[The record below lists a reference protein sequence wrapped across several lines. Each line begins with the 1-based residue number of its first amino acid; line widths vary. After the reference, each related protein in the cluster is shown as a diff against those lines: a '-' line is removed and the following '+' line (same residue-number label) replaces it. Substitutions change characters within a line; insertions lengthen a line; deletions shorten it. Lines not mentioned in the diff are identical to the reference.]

1 MIRTAWVLLSLTVL
15 VVGAGC
21 SDGDAH
27 QNEGGGHSRR
37 GGGGPPQRA
46 SGGEGR
52 GSTAVPVE
60 VAAVERRRISSYI
73 ETNGILE
80 AENEVDLVARVSA
93 PIVELLAEEG
103 MAVRKGQPL
112 ARLDQ
117 DELRVQM
124 DLARV
129 ALDEATLAYERAKKL
144 RQEDLIPEE
153 EYERAKSAWESAMAQ
168 LEANKIQL
176 GYSELRAPF
185 DGWIVTRY
193 VDFAEQVNVNT
204 PLFRLSDF
212 DPMLCPIQVPEREL
226 SKLHAD
232 QPAHLL
238 LEPWPDHEFQAKVLR
253 ISPVVDA
260 ATGTIKVTLE
270 VRAEGKLRPGM
281 FARVYLET
289 DTRENALV
297 IPKAALS
304 LESIGDTVYLAA
316 AGVAARREVR
326 LGFREGDFV
335 EIAEGLAEGDSVVVV
350 GHDGLSD
357 GTPIEILSG
366 DGARPRAE
374 TTAVAAA
381 LGERAGHPGGGPPP
395 GPGDGRR
402 GPRDGRR
409 GPGPG
414 GRPDFST
421 MSPEQLERAK
431 EFMRQRG
438 MTEEQITERIG
449 ASDKGSEQDGR

>member
-1 MIRTAWVLLSLTVL
+1 MTRTALALLILAAL
-15 VVGAGC
+15 VAGSGC

-27 QNEGGGHSRR
+27 QNEAAGHSRR
-37 GGGGPPQRA
+37 GGGGPPHRA
-46 SGGEGR
+46 AGGAGR

-60 VAAVERRRISSYI
+60 VATVERRRISSYI
-73 ETNGILE
+73 ETNGTLE

-117 DELRVQM
+117 DELRVQL
-124 DLARV
+124 DIARV

-144 RQEDLIPEE
+144 RHEDLIPEE
-153 EYERAKSAWESAMAQ
+153 EYERAKSSWESATAQ
-168 LEANKIQL
+168 LEANKIQF

-204 PLFRLSDF
+204 PLFRISDF
-212 DPMLCPIQVPEREL
+212 DPLLCPIQVPEREL

-232 QPAHLL
+232 QSAHLL
-238 LEPWPDHEFQAKVLR
+238 VEPWPGHEFQAKVLR

-304 LESIGDTVYLAA
+304 LESIGDTVYVAVD
-316 AGVAARREVR
+316 GVAARREVK

-335 EIAEGLAEGDSVVVV
+335 EIAEGLAQGDPVVVV

-357 GTPIEILSG
+357 GTPIEILAG
-366 DGARPRAE
+366 DGAEPRAAI
-374 TTAVAAA
+374 TAEAASP
-381 LGERAGHPGGGPPP
+381 GERPGHPGGGQRP

-402 GPRDGRR
+402 GPGH
-409 GPGPG
+409 G

-431 EFMRQRG
+431 EFMRARG
-438 MTEEQITERIG
+438 MTDEQIAQRIG
-449 ASDKGSEQDGR
+449 AGDKESDKNGR